1 MKEFL
6 GSCMGEMES
15 ARALIHSVRGF
26 GCLDSTQKFQEFGI
40 VGDAGYKGHERNL
53 SERRH

>member
-1 MKEFL
+1 
-6 GSCMGEMES
+6 MGETES

-26 GCLDSTQKFQEFGI
+26 SGLDLTQKFQEFRV
-40 VGDAGYKGHERNL
+40 VGNTGYQRHERNL